1 VDGPTAH
8 LQPRA
13 ASPWQQ
19 LDFIDKYSII
29 PQINGVTLKPH
40 PPTPACRHDALRSIA
55 MPAYAPGELES
66 AAAMCKALSDPSRLR
81 LLLWLA
87 QGEMCVSELVE
98 REDDKLS
105 SVSARLQLLHNAHLV
120 TRRREMKHVFY
131 ALADQHVHDLLD
143 NVLHHA
149 AESSA

>member
-1 VDGPTAH
+1 MNMKSQVPT
-8 LQPRA
+8 
-13 ASPWQQ
+13 
-19 LDFIDKYSII
+19 
-29 PQINGVTLKPH
+29 H
-40 PPTPACRHDALRSIA
+40 PPTHACEHDSLRHIA
-55 MPAYAPGELES
+55 RPEYAPGELES

-98 REDDKLS
+98 REQDKLS
-105 SVSARLQLLHNAHLV
+105 SVSARLKLLYNARLV
-120 TRRREMKHVFY
+120 TRRRETKHVFY

-149 AESSA
+149 AESSAGDQGQSNRRFSTHRSTP